1 MKEPGEHAPQAVAY
15 DAFAWLGNVATSV
28 LIVFVNKVLMDP
40 KKGFKFQFG
49 KSRVLS
55 LAT

>member
-1 MKEPGEHAPQAVAY
+1 MAY

-40 KKGFKFQFG
+40 KKGYKFQFG
-49 KSRVLS
+49 EKRVLP
-55 LAT
+55 